1 MKTYLAK
8 ITYEYKGLAS
18 TLTSESY
25 NLVEAIDKEEAHEK
39 VKNKLGEPIL
49 GTYDIII
56 LNTIK

>member
-8 ITYEYKGLAS
+8 IIIEYKGLVS
-18 TLTSESY
+18 NLTSESY
-25 NLVEAIDKEEAHEK
+25 NLVEAINKEEAREK

-56 LNTIK
+56 LDTL